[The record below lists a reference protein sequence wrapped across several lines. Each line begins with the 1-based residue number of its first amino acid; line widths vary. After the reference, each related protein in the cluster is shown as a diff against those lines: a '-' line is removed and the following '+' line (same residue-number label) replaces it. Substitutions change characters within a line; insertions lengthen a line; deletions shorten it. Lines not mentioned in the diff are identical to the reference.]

1 MMREREREMEIDRG
15 EGVESLRGE
24 TIESGDQCDDSGG
37 DEPVEKEGREDQS
50 LIQRGGDGEGR
61 KRD

>member
-1 MMREREREMEIDRG
+1 MEINRG